1 MRKLT
6 LIIQSIFLFTLLC
19 IFCVNGYA
27 QSMKTS
33 RARISI
39 DSMGLKPLQILGI
52 DVSHGYYEKGKYFE
66 GDFNSAEL
74 VLLDQASVK
83 YEILIHDVSQFYVE
97 RNFDPHYTVQ
107 HTHVHSR
114 TGDNCNLGQN
124 KILGGP
130 EPANFELGSMIGF
143 HRYSEILNHL
153 EKMHELYPHLIRQI
167 EPIGSFR
174 TFKGRP
180 IYHTVISNQP
190 NQDQPNKPKIL
201 YTALHHAREPISV
214 TQMLYFMWFV
224 LENYEKDDLIKSI
237 VDNYELYFVPIVN
250 PDGYVFNEQSNPMGG
265 GDQRKNI
272 KTYDGQNIGIDLN
285 RNYRFNW
292 GMDTIGSSR
301 NHNSETYRGPFPGS
315 EAETRAIMSLC
326 EMNAFDIAINNH
338 SAGHALLHPWGFS
351 VESVEDIL
359 TFRELGQ
366 EMTRDNSMYV
376 GLVSNQKAIGYFTN
390 GTSDDWMYGE
400 RDDKN
405 KIFAFTPEIGHIV
418 NDGFWPHMSRIRPLC
433 KEMLHSNI
441 VSAAMLGNYGLLLD
455 ASPDY
460 AHETDYKFNFNL
472 KRLGLRDGTFTVSIV
487 PLSDNI
493 LSVESKKIFNLE
505 KFGTQIGEMEI
516 YLSPGIQDDE
526 EIRFVVQLD
535 NGLYVHRDT
544 VSKFFLSNAKE
555 VFFDGALSL
564 ENWTTEAQSNWQL
577 NDIGA
582 YSFPFSFT
590 NSISQTYNPG
600 ENSIMTLL
608 DRIDLRNAKAA
619 YLTFKTKYAIE
630 PQYDKAIVSASPT
643 GFQFQPLCGRMTKIS
658 ESYNSAGIPVYDG
671 FQYDWAMETIDLKD
685 YLGTNVFLRVGF
697 HADDRDQY
705 EGFSFDDFRVVVVND
720 PTLSVED
727 HQVSDINFQLY
738 PNPSSGQLYYRFENH
753 HSLKGEYQIRMY
765 NAVGQLVHTERLQ
778 ASAQQS
784 GLNIPKLH
792 GGLYTYQ
799 LMDNSSILSS
809 GKFIMR

>member
-1 MRKLT
+1 
-6 LIIQSIFLFTLLC
+6 
-19 IFCVNGYA
+19 
-27 QSMKTS
+27 MKTS
-33 RARISI
+33 RVRVAI
-39 DSMGLKPLQILGI
+39 DSLGLKPLQLLGI
-52 DVSHGYYEKGKYFE
+52 DISHGYYEKGKYFE
-66 GDFNSAEL
+66 GDFNSGEL
-74 VLLDQASVK
+74 VLLEQATIQF
-83 YEILIHDVSQFYVE
+83 EILIHDVSKFYIE
-97 RNFDPHYTVQ
+97 RNFDPNYIVNHAHAHA
-107 HTHVHSR
+107 HTRS
-114 TGDNCNLGQN
+114 DQNCNIGQT

-130 EPANFELGSMIGF
+130 EPVNFELGSMIGF
-143 HRYSEILNHL
+143 HRYNEILYHL
-153 EKMHELYPHLIRQI
+153 DKMHELYPHLIRQI
-167 EPIGSFR
+167 EPIGAFR

-190 NQDQPNKPKIL
+190 QQNQSEKPKIL

-224 LENYEKDDLIKSI
+224 LENYDKDDLIKSI

-250 PDGYVFNEQSNPMGG
+250 PDGYLFNEQTNPMGG

-301 NHNSETYRGPFPGS
+301 NHSSETYRGPFAGS
-315 EAETRAIMSLC
+315 ESETRAIMSLC
-326 EMNAFDIAINNH
+326 ELNTFDIAINNH

-366 EMTRDNSMYV
+366 EMIRDNKMYA

-400 RDDKN
+400 RDEKN
-405 KIFAFTPEIGHIV
+405 KIFAFTPEIGHMTG
-418 NDGFWPHMSRIRPLC
+418 DGFWPQMSRIRPLC

-455 ASPDY
+455 SSPDY
-460 AHETDYKFNFNL
+460 AHETNYKFNFNL
-472 KRLGLRDGTFTVSIV
+472 KRLGLRGGDFKVTLE

-493 LSVESKKIFNLE
+493 LAVESEKIFSLQQ
-505 KFGTQIGEMEI
+505 FATQIGEMEI
-516 YLSPGIQDDE
+516 YLKSGIKDYE
-526 EIRFVVQLD
+526 EIKFVIHLD

-544 VSKFFLSNAKE
+544 IIKLFLSNARE

-564 ENWTTEAQSNWQL
+564 DNWATEAQSNWQV
-577 NDIGA
+577 NDIDA

-590 NSISQTYNPG
+590 NSISSTYNPS
-600 ENSIMTLL
+600 ENSIMTLA
-608 DRIDLRNAKAA
+608 DRVDLTNARAA

-630 PQYDKAIVSASPT
+630 PKYDKAILSASTT
-643 GFQFQPLCGRMTKIS
+643 GFQFQPLCGRMSKFS
-658 ESYNSAGIPVYDG
+658 EAQHSAGIPVYDG
-671 FQYDWAMETIDLKD
+671 FQYDWAMEMIDLKD
-685 YLGTNVFLRVGF
+685 YLGTHVFLRVGF
-697 HADDRDQY
+697 HADDKDQF
-705 EGFSFDDFRVVVVND
+705 EGFSFDDFRVVVVNE
-720 PTLSVED
+720 PAMSVDENSVAEI
-727 HQVSDINFQLY
+727 HFQLF
-738 PNPSSGQLYYRFENH
+738 PNPSSGQLFYRFMDH
-753 HSLKGEYQIRMY
+753 LSMRGEYQIRMY
-765 NAVGQLVHTERLQ
+765 NAVGQVVHTERLYT
-778 ASAQQS
+778 SAQQS

-792 GGLYTYQ
+792 TGLYTYQ
-799 LMDNSSILSS
+799 LMSNSSVLSS